1 MESGEIPLYNKAG
14 EVVAVAL
21 VDADVCE
28 QLAPYRWYRNAYGY
42 AVGRITTGK
51 FKRQGRRG
59 PKVGG
64 AAPSVYMHRWILG
77 LPPGDKRR
85 GDHINRD
92 RLDNRRSN
100 LRVVDM
106 KANAQNKSSYGRGS
120 KYRGVAPT
128 TSGKWKAYGDI
139 NGKRTYIGC
148 TFLTEEEAAA
158 AAAEWRAQNMPY
170 SEEAQTV

>member
-1 MESGEIPLYNKAG
+1 MREWQIPLHNRAG

-21 VDADVCE
+21 VDADVYE
-28 QLAPYRWYRNAYGY
+28 QLAPFPWHLSRYGY
-42 AVGRITTGK
+42 ATGRLVTGK

-64 AAPSVYMHRWILG
+64 PAPMIYMHRWILG

-85 GDHINRD
+85 GDHISRD
-92 RLDNRRSN
+92 RLDNRREN
-100 LRVVDM
+100 LRIVDM

-128 TSGKWKAYGDI
+128 TSGKWKAYGSV

-170 SEEAQTV
+170 SEEAMT